1 MPIPALLAPLLQQGL
16 GLIGNAVMA
25 KGKEWVEEKAGVKLD
40 QPLSAEDVNKLRQFE
55 MEHQEELLR
64 LRIEEKKVGIEELQ
78 AYMADTKDARNMQV
92 QALKSDDPF
101 VRRFIYYFAIF
112 WSLASASYIGFITFG
127 DIPEKNVRFADTILG
142 FVLGTLIATIVQ
154 FFYGSS
160 KGSQEKTA
168 ALTKELS
175 EDKK

>member
-78 AYMADTKDARNMQV
+78 AYMADTNDARNMQV

-101 VRRFIYYFAIF
+101 VRRFIYFFAIF
-112 WSLASASYIGFITFG
+112 WSVMSAAYIGFITFG
-127 DIPEKNVRFADTILG
+127 DIPERNVRFADTILG

-160 KGSQEKTA
+160 KGSQDKTA
-168 ALTKELS
+168 ALAKEL
-175 EDKK
+175 EDGK

>member
-25 KGKEWVEEKAGVKLD
+25 KGKEWVEDKVGVKLD
-40 QPLSAEDVNKLRQFE
+40 QPLSAEDVTKLKQFE

-64 LRIEEKKVGIEELQ
+64 LRIEEKKLGVEELQ

-92 QALKSDDPF
+92 EAMKSDDPF
-101 VRRFIYYFAIF
+101 VRRFIYFFAIF
-112 WSLASASYIGFITFG
+112 WSVASAAYIAFITFG
-127 DIPEKNVRFADTILG
+127 EIPERNVRFADTILG

-168 ALTKELS
+168 ALVKEM
-175 EDKK
+175 EDGK

>member
-25 KGKEWVEEKAGVKLD
+25 KGKEWVEDKVGVKLD
-40 QPLSAEDVNKLRQFE
+40 QPLSAEDVTKLKQFE

-64 LRIEEKKVGIEELQ
+64 LRIEEKKLGVEELQ

-92 QALKSDDPF
+92 QAMQSDDPF
-101 VRRFIYYFAIF
+101 VRRFIYFFAIF
-112 WSLASASYIGFITFG
+112 WSVASAAYIGFITFG
-127 DIPEKNVRFADTILG
+127 EIPERNVRFADTILG

-160 KGSQEKTA
+160 KGSQEKTQ
-168 ALTKELS
+168 ALVKEMETS
-175 EDKK
+175 K

>member
-25 KGKEWVEEKAGVKLD
+25 KGKEWVEDKVGVKLD
-40 QPLSAEDVNKLRQFE
+40 QPLSAEDVTKLKQFE

-64 LRIEEKKVGIEELQ
+64 LRIEEKKLGVEELQ

-92 QALKSDDPF
+92 QAMQSDDPF
-101 VRRFIYYFAIF
+101 VRRFIYLFAIF
-112 WSLASASYIGFITFG
+112 WSLASAAYIGFITFG
-127 DIPEKNVRFADTILG
+127 EIPERNVRFADTILG

-160 KGSQEKTA
+160 KGSQDKTA
-168 ALTKELS
+168 ALTKEL
-175 EDKK
+175 EDGK

>member
-40 QPLSAEDVNKLRQFE
+40 QPLSAEDVSKLRQFE

-64 LRIEEKKVGIEELQ
+64 LRIEEKRVGIEELQ

-92 QALKSDDPF
+92 EALKSDDPF

-127 DIPEKNVRFADTILG
+127 DIPERNVRFADTILG

>member
-40 QPLSAEDVNKLRQFE
+40 QPLSAEDVSKLRQFE

-101 VRRFIYYFAIF
+101 VRRFIYFFAIF
-112 WSLASASYIGFITFG
+112 WSVMSAAYIGFITFG
-127 DIPEKNVRFADTILG
+127 DIPERNVRFADTILG

-160 KGSQEKTA
+160 KGSQDKTA
-168 ALTKELS
+168 ALAKEL
-175 EDKK
+175 EDGK

>member
-25 KGKEWVEEKAGVKLD
+25 KGKEWVEDKVGVKLD
-40 QPLSAEDVNKLRQFE
+40 QPLSAEDVTKLKQFE

-64 LRIEEKKVGIEELQ
+64 LRIEEKKLGVEELQ

-92 QALKSDDPF
+92 QAMKSDDPF
-101 VRRFIYYFAIF
+101 VRRFIYLFAIF
-112 WSLASASYIGFITFG
+112 WSVASAAYIAFITFG
-127 DIPEKNVRFADTILG
+127 EIPERNVRFADTILG

-160 KGSQEKTA
+160 KGSQEKTQ
-168 ALTKELS
+168 ALVKEMES
-175 EDKK
+175 DK

>member
-92 QALKSDDPF
+92 QALQSDDPF
-101 VRRFIYYFAIF
+101 VRRFIYFFAIF
-112 WSLASASYIGFITFG
+112 WSLASAAYIGFITFG
-127 DIPEKNVRFADTILG
+127 EIPERNVRFADTILG

-160 KGSQEKTA
+160 KGSQDKTA
-168 ALTKELS
+168 ALTKEL
-175 EDKK
+175 EDGK